1 MSEQTRLPLVADD
14 TLPDAPQTAMAVVER
29 PEEPTRGALVDLRQG
44 AMMMPVEAM
53 QAALAEYSSRRKTF
67 RDWLRLHLVEGVHYG
82 YPPGCA
88 PSRADEKQWKAKPS
102 LYKAGADFV
111 CDLMGLRP
119 EYVADNEAWAQL
131 GSQKEYFVMTCRLY
145 SRSTGELLGE
155 GRGVRKVGQKGGD
168 ANNAIKMAEKS
179 AKVSAVL
186 NIYGLSDLFTQDIED
201 EPQPPHDNPTPRE
214 DAPKVKPRS
223 ERSADVAVGEKVEQF
238 LELWK
243 SHRPLREQSKEK
255 WASWVCEQAGRKFD
269 VFKLSQW
276 TAEAL
281 MQVAKALDAEDGY
294 VE

>member
-14 TLPDAPQTAMAVVER
+14 TPPDAPQTAMAVVER

-214 DAPKVKPRS
+214 DAPQEKTRG
-223 ERSADVAVGEKVEQF
+223 ERSSSKAVIAEVEK
-238 LELWK
+238 LGDAWK
-243 SHRPLREQSKEK
+243 NMRPLKDHTTEAWSAWVHQVTG
-255 WASWVCEQAGRKFD
+255 ASFD
-269 VFKLSQW
+269 VTKTGGW
-276 TAEAL
+276 TADRL
-281 MQVAKALDAEDGY
+281 MAVRKAIDAESGY

>member
-14 TLPDAPQTAMAVVER
+14 TLPDAPQTAVAVVEASD
-29 PEEPTRGALVDLRQG
+29 EPTRGALVDLRQG
-44 AMMMPVEAM
+44 AMMMTVEAM

-88 PSRADEKQWKAKPS
+88 PGRADEKQWKAKPS

-119 EYVADNEAWAQL
+119 EYAADNEAWAQL
-131 GSQKEYFVMTCRLY
+131 GSQKEYFVIACRLY

-201 EPQPPHDNPTPRE
+201 PIDPPHDNPAPRE
-214 DAPKVKPRS
+214 DAPKVKPRG
-223 ERSADVAVGEKVEQF
+223 ERGADETVKAEVSRL
-238 LELWK
+238 LEAWK
-243 SHRPLREQSKEK
+243 SHRPLKEQSRDK
-255 WASWVCEQAGRKFD
+255 WAAWVHEQTGDTFD
-269 VFKLSQW
+269 VFKPAHW
-276 TAEAL
+276 TADA
-281 MQVAKALDAEDGY
+281 MMKVRKALDAEDGY